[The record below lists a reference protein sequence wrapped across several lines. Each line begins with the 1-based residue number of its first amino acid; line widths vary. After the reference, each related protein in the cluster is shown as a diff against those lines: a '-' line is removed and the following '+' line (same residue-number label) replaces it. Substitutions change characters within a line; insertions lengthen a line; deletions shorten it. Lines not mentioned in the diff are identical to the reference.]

1 MAVNP
6 HAAEVHRLVDLLPA
20 GQIEA
25 LYVLLRGMLPERGE
39 VPQPVES
46 TRSLEEWSPSPD
58 APVVR
63 RLSVAGVARGEH
75 DLAAAVSIPK
85 RCNGSSTRPANNDL
99 RPGTV

>member
-1 MAVNP
+1 MAVTP

-25 LYVLLRGMLPERGE
+25 LYVLLLGMLPDRGE
-39 VPQPVES
+39 VPQSVES
-46 TRSLEEWSPSPD
+46 TRSLEEWSPSPG

-75 DLAAAVSIPK
+75 DLAARSEEI
-85 RCNGSSTRPANNDL
+85 L
-99 RPGTV
+99 RRELGHPNE